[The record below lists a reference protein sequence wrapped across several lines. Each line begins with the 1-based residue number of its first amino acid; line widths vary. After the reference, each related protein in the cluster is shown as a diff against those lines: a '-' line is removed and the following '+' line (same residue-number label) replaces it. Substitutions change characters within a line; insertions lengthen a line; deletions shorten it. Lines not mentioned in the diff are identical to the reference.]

1 MMSSPTGLSTSPMGV
16 PARLAARLRET
27 RNATVAALLAAFS
40 PGAAQTLPA
49 LPAPPAPAPPITSP
63 GRPLGVAAE
72 GGFTPIS
79 ANVRVYGGIVSA
91 ESCAYDPGR
100 RLILAINRGAPANLI
115 ADDGFVS
122 LIRPD
127 GSVHTPRWI
136 GLESN
141 GPALNQPFG
150 SAIDKGSLYVAD
162 SNGGTADGTPR
173 VAVVRRFDL
182 ATGARTGEVLVPA
195 SPWLND
201 IAVAADGSV
210 YATQTGTADGS
221 VPMRL
226 YRIAPDGTPSILL
239 EGAPLSRPNGVALD
253 GDGNVV
259 VVNLGDRA
267 VMTFS
272 PAGRLLNTEHAAQAG
287 NDGLVI
293 MADGTKYVSSVVH
306 GGVSRI
312 RKGRAADLIATGIP
326 NAASMCWNSHANQ
339 LVIPLNANNGIA
351 IVKLAPLRR

>member
-1 MMSSPTGLSTSPMGV
+1 MTRSRQGLSTSPMAV
-16 PARLAARLRET
+16 PTRLAARFRRT
-27 RNATVAALLAAFS
+27 RNVASVVLLAAS
-40 PGAAQTLPA
+40 TLGAAQTS
-49 LPAPPAPAPPITSP
+49 PAPPAAAPPITSP

-79 ANVRVYGGIVSA
+79 ANVKVYGGIVSA
-91 ESCAYDPGR
+91 ESCSYDPGR
-100 RLILAINRGAPANLI
+100 RLILAINRGAPANLV
-115 ADDGFVS
+115 ANDGFVS

-136 GLESN
+136 GLESS

-150 SAIDKGSLYVAD
+150 SVIDRGSLYVAD
-162 SNGGTADGTPR
+162 SKGGTADGAAR

-182 ATGARTGEVLVPA
+182 ASGARTGEVLVPD

-201 IAVAADGSV
+201 IAIAADGSL
-210 YATQTGTADGS
+210 YATQTGAADGS

-239 EGAPLSRPNGVALD
+239 EGAPLSRPNGVAID
-253 GDGNVV
+253 RDGNVV
-259 VVNLGDRA
+259 VVNMGDTA

-272 PAGRLLNTEHAAQAG
+272 PAGQLLRTEHSAQAG
-287 NDGLVI
+287 SDGLVI

-312 RKGRAADLIATGIP
+312 RRGGAAELIATGIP
-326 NAASMCWNSHANQ
+326 NAASMCWDSDANQ
-339 LVIPLNANNGIA
+339 LVIPLNVNNGIA
-351 IVKLAPLRR
+351 IVKLPPSRR

>member
-1 MMSSPTGLSTSPMGV
+1 MTRRIAGLSTRDTAASAARRIAPL
-16 PARLAARLRET
+16 RLA
-27 RNATVAALLAAFS
+27 RNGLLAALLGGAS
-40 PGAAQTLPA
+40 LGAAQSLPA
-49 LPAPPAPAPPITSP
+49 VPAPPSPTTSP

-72 GGFTPIS
+72 GGFTAIS
-79 ANVRVYGGIVSA
+79 SNVRVYGGIVSA
-91 ESCAYDPGR
+91 ESCSYDPGR

-115 ADDGFVS
+115 ANDGFVS

-136 GLESN
+136 GLESE

-150 SAIDKGSLYVAD
+150 SAIDKTSLYVAD
-162 SNGGTADGTPR
+162 SNGGTADGAAR

-182 ATGARTGEVLVPA
+182 ATGAKTGEVVLPG

-201 IAVAADGSV
+201 IAVAGDGSL

-226 YRIAPDGTPSILL
+226 YRIAPDGKASILI
-239 EGAPLSRPNGVALD
+239 EGAPLSRPNGVAID
-253 GDGNVV
+253 QDGNVV
-259 VVNLGDRA
+259 VVNLGDSA

-272 PAGRLLNTEHAAQAG
+272 PAGQLLRTERAAQAG

-306 GGVSRI
+306 GGLSRI
-312 RKGRAADLIATGIP
+312 RRGRAADLIATGIP
-326 NAASMCWNSHANQ
+326 NAASMCWDSHANQ
-339 LVIPLNANNGIA
+339 LVIPLNANNGVA
-351 IVKLAPLRR
+351 IVKLDPRRR